1 VNQPALPA
9 LRVLIADENPVA
21 RQFLSRVVVD
31 SFTDTVEI
39 IECSDTAMAALAM
52 APDVA
57 LLLVDQQLPDGGA
70 QELLQQ
76 VRAHP
81 SLKVVT
87 TLYSDDDRL
96 FDLICLGA
104 AGYLLKEDRFE
115 VLVEQLQRIVQGQ
128 PPMSPAIA
136 RRALSAFGGGSGR
149 RGADGLTALDS
160 SEADVLSRL
169 SRGYTLREV
178 ATSLSLSTTA
188 VFAHV
193 RNINLKLQRSL

>member
-1 VNQPALPA
+1 LSQALQPH
-9 LRVLIADENPVA
+9 LRVLVADENPVA

-31 SFTDTVEI
+31 SFTDQVEI
-39 IECSDTAMAALAM
+39 VECSDTAMAGQLM
-52 APDVA
+52 APDIA
-57 LLLVDQQLPDGGA
+57 LALVDQQLPDGGA
-70 QELLQQ
+70 LELLEQ

-81 SLKVVT
+81 ALKVVT

-96 FDLICLGA
+96 FDLIRLGA
-104 AGYLLKEDRFE
+104 SGYLLKEDRFE
-115 VLVEQLQRIVQGQ
+115 VLVEQMQRIAQGQ

-136 RRALSAFGGGSGR
+136 RRALTAFGGGSGR
-149 RGADGLTALDS
+149 QSADGLSPLDS

-178 ATSLSLSTTA
+178 ATSLSLSTMA

-193 RNINLKLQRSL
+193 RQIHLKLQGVA